1 MIKDFIENEKRRNTC
16 WNYVRYW
23 LKFETKS
30 TNIKRI
36 KKKNSKL
43 INRRLYLDSILI
55 YRSF

>member
-23 LKFETKS
+23 LKFENKS

-36 KKKNSKL
+36 KKK
-43 INRRLYLDSILI
+43 
-55 YRSF
+55 